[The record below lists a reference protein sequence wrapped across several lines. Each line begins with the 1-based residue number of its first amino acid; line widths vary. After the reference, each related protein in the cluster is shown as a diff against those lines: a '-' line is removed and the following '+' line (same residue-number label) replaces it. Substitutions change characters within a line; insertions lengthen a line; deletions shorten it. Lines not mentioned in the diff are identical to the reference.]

1 MGLGKGDRTSSLDG
15 GVRSTDAQQVLQ
27 ELASGEER
35 PGVIRCRRPMENA
48 KVTVWCRNRKHKGM
62 AYEAGSHP
70 GADHSRPGQS
80 CQENDLVMR

>member
-35 PGVIRCRRPMENA
+35 PGVIRCRRPRENA
-48 KVTVWCRNRKHKGM
+48 KVPVWCRNRKHKDM
-62 AYEAGSHP
+62 AREAGNRP
-70 GADHSRPGQS
+70 GADHSGPGQS
-80 CQENDLVMR
+80 CQETTL